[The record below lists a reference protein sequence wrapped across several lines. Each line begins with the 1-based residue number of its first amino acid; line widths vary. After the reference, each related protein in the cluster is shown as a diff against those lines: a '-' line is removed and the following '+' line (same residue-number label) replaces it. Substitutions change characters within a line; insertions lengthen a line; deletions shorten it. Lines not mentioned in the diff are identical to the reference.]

1 MPKKPNQY
9 GVKKRGEKWTARP
22 YVPGRGH
29 VWAGTH
35 DTEEEALAAAI
46 AKIDEERRLPAN
58 KETIG
63 TFVTRWIK
71 DFPRPK
77 ESTNDSYR
85 GAAKRFA
92 AEHGDRKLHQ
102 FTVPEAMEW
111 ARGHRTDVPA
121 LRAMYGDARRSGLVV
136 ENFNPFSKLGFSSGR
151 GRKDIVAITE
161 GELEVLADL
170 ALTAHGKHFGPVFR
184 SIVIFAAYT
193 TMRPGEIFGLERDDL
208 DLDGERIHVRRQ
220 FHKRRIQDP
229 KRGPRKLPYIPPQ
242 AGQALQELPARLPRP
257 ICPVTGGEIVFY
269 GKEGQRITQPALS
282 GYWKPVRS
290 AFEATLDPARR
301 AELQEARNP
310 KHPEMD
316 FYELR
321 HFGATVMAELG
332 VEPWIAA
339 KMMGHD
345 DGGKLFSER
354 YSHPSDE
361 VARERLKR
369 AFGQNVQSLRAVEDD
384 AEEATG

>member
-1 MPKKPNQY
+1 MPRKPNQY
-9 GVKKRGEKWTARP
+9 GVKKRGEKWIARP
-22 YVPGRGH
+22 YIPGRDH
-29 VWAGTH
+29 IWAGTF
-35 DTEEEALAAAI
+35 DTEREAVKAAI
-46 AKIDEERRLPAN
+46 AKIEEERRLPAN
-58 KETIG
+58 KETVA
-63 TFVTRWIK
+63 TFTTRWIK
-71 DFPRPK
+71 DFARPK

-92 AEHGDRKLHQ
+92 AKHGKSKLHEI
-102 FTVPEAMEW
+102 TVPDAMEW
-111 ARGHRTDVPA
+111 AQGHTYDVPA

-136 ENFNPFSKLGFSSGR
+136 ENPFSRLGISKGR
-151 GRKDIVAITE
+151 GRKDIVAITAD
-161 GELEVLADL
+161 ELDVLADL

-193 TMRPGEIFGLERDDL
+193 TMRPGEIFGLDKEDIDFE
-208 DLDGERIHVRRQ
+208 GEQIHVRRQ

-229 KRGPRKLPYIPPQ
+229 KRGKRKLPYIPPEAVQ
-242 AGQALQELPARLPRP
+242 AIRDLPARLPRP
-257 ICPVTGGEIVFY
+257 VCDVTGGEILFY

-282 GYWKPVRS
+282 SYWKPVRT
-290 AFEATLDPARR
+290 AFEATLDPMRR
-301 AELQEARNP
+301 EELRSARNE
-310 KHPEMD
+310 KHPHMD

-321 HFGATVMAELG
+321 HFGATLMAELG

-354 YSHPSDE
+354 YSHPRDE

-369 AFGQNVQSLRAVEDD
+369 AFGQNVKPLRAVDD
-384 AEEATG
+384 TEEATG